1 MKMKKLATTLMVLL
15 VIFAAAALAEEN
27 AFAFRN
33 GVTFGMDMTAPYIA
47 AR

>member
-1 MKMKKLATTLMVLL
+1 MKRVFSLLLILLLLAL
-15 VIFAAAALAEEN
+15 FPAAALAEEN